1 VLATILN
8 SNFQREAM
16 AASGVFPAYGPRAT
30 VLDETFE
37 LKPWRKSCV
46 RIVDG
51 DRKLD
56 GVASGAFPD
65 AAQQSKIC
73 NTNIHGGKNDNDRKM
88 PRLR

>member
-37 LKPWRKSCV
+37 LKPWLKSCV

-51 DRKLD
+51 RPEVGWSRIR
-56 GVASGAFPD
+56 GVP
-65 AAQQSKIC
+65 
-73 NTNIHGGKNDNDRKM
+73 
-88 PRLR
+88 